1 MGKADKEMLEAK
13 IAEGEKKERKEKM
26 DAFNKKMKKKRKG
39 FFSDFKKFISKGNV
53 IDLSVGVVIGG
64 AFGKITSSLVAD
76 IIMPLVGLAVGGLDV
91 SQWKIVLKE
100 AVLAA
105 DGVTVEAAEVA
116 VRYGNF
122 LQMILD
128 FLIIAFSIFCV
139 LRVIMHSKR
148 KAEAKAAAEAAE
160 AKAKADA
167 EAKAAAEA
175 AAEAAA
181 AAQKKIEDERAEELA
196 LLREIRDSLKK

>member
-1 MGKADKEMLEAK
+1 MGT
-13 IAEGEKKERKEKM
+13 
-26 DAFNKKMKKKRKG
+26 FW
-39 FFSDFKKFISKGNV
+39 SDFKKFISKGNV

-139 LRVIMHSKR
+139 LRVVMHSKK
-148 KAEAKAAAEAAE
+148 KAEAQAAAEAAE
-160 AKAKADA
+160 AKTKADA
-167 EAKAAAEA
+167 EAKEAAEKAAAEA
-175 AAEAAA
+175 S
-181 AAQKKIEDERAEELA
+181 AAQKKIADERAEELA

>member
-1 MGKADKEMLEAK
+1 MGT
-13 IAEGEKKERKEKM
+13 
-26 DAFNKKMKKKRKG
+26 

-100 AVLAA
+100 AVMAA

-139 LRVIMHSKR
+139 LRVIRHSKR

-175 AAEAAA
+175 AA

>member
-1 MGKADKEMLEAK
+1 MGT
-13 IAEGEKKERKEKM
+13 
-26 DAFNKKMKKKRKG
+26 FW
-39 FFSDFKKFISKGNV
+39 SDFKKFISKGNV

-64 AFGKITSSLVAD
+64 AFGKITSCLVAD

-139 LRVIMHSKR
+139 LRVVMYSKK
-148 KAEAKAAAEAAE
+148 KAEAQAAAEAAE
-160 AKAKADA
+160 AKTKADA
-167 EAKAAAEA
+167 EAKEAADKAAAEA
-175 AAEAAA
+175 AA
-181 AAQKKIEDERAEELA
+181 AQKKIADERAEELA

>member
-1 MGKADKEMLEAK
+1 MGT
-13 IAEGEKKERKEKM
+13 
-26 DAFNKKMKKKRKG
+26 FW
-39 FFSDFKKFISKGNV
+39 SDFKKFISKGNV

-139 LRVIMHSKR
+139 LRVVMHSKR
-148 KAEAKAAAEAAE
+148 KEEAQAAAEAAE

-167 EAKAAAEA
+167 EAKVAAEKAAAEA
-175 AAEAAA
+175 AT
-181 AAQKKIEDERAEELA
+181 AQKKIDDERAEELA

>member
-1 MGKADKEMLEAK
+1 MGT
-13 IAEGEKKERKEKM
+13 
-26 DAFNKKMKKKRKG
+26 FW
-39 FFSDFKKFISKGNV
+39 SDFKKFISKGNV

-139 LRVIMHSKR
+139 LRAVMHSKK
-148 KAEAKAAAEAAE
+148 KAEAQAAAEAAE

-167 EAKAAAEA
+167 EAKVAAEA

-181 AAQKKIEDERAEELA
+181 AAQKKIDDERAEELA

>member
-1 MGKADKEMLEAK
+1 MGFWA
-13 IAEGEKKERKEKM
+13 
-26 DAFNKKMKKKRKG
+26 
-39 FFSDFKKFISKGNV
+39 DFKKFISKGNV
-53 IDLSVGVVIGG
+53 LDMSVGVVIGG

-76 IIMPLVGLAVGGLDV
+76 VIMPLVGLAVGGLDV
-91 SQWKIVLKE
+91 KEWKWVLKE
-100 AVLAA
+100 AAMAA
-105 DGVTVEAAEVA
+105 DGVTIEAAEVA

-122 LQMILD
+122 IQMVLD

-139 LRVIMHSKR
+139 LRVITKMKN
-148 KAEAKAAAEAAE
+148 KAHEAEEKAAAE

-167 EAKAAAEA
+167 EAKAAADA

-181 AAQKKIEDERAEELA
+181 AAQKKIDDERAEELA

>member
-1 MGKADKEMLEAK
+1 MGT
-13 IAEGEKKERKEKM
+13 
-26 DAFNKKMKKKRKG
+26 

-105 DGVTVEAAEVA
+105 DGVTVETAEVA

-122 LQMILD
+122 IQMILD

-139 LRVIMHSKR
+139 VRVINK
-148 KAEAKAAAEAAE
+148 
-160 AKAKADA
+160 
-167 EAKAAAEA
+167 
-175 AAEAAA
+175 
-181 AAQKKIEDERAEELA
+181 
-196 LLREIRDSLKK
+196 LR

>member
-1 MGKADKEMLEAK
+1 MGT
-13 IAEGEKKERKEKM
+13 
-26 DAFNKKMKKKRKG
+26 FW
-39 FFSDFKKFISKGNV
+39 SDFKKFISKGNV

-148 KAEAKAAAEAAE
+148 KAEAKAATEAAE

-167 EAKAAAEA
+167 EAKVAAEA
-175 AAEAAA
+175 AAEVAA
-181 AAQKKIEDERAEELA
+181 AAQTKIDDERAEELA

>member
-1 MGKADKEMLEAK
+1 MGT
-13 IAEGEKKERKEKM
+13 
-26 DAFNKKMKKKRKG
+26 FW
-39 FFSDFKKFISKGNV
+39 SDFKKFISKGNV

-64 AFGKITSSLVAD
+64 AFGKISSSLVAD

-139 LRVIMHSKR
+139 LRVVMHSKK
-148 KAEAKAAAEAAE
+148 KAEAQAAAEAAE

-167 EAKAAAEA
+167 EAKEAADKA

-181 AAQKKIEDERAEELA
+181 AQKKIADERAEELA

>member
-1 MGKADKEMLEAK
+1 MGT
-13 IAEGEKKERKEKM
+13 
-26 DAFNKKMKKKRKG
+26 

-76 IIMPLVGLAVGGLDV
+76 IIMPLIGLAVGGLDV

-139 LRVIMHSKR
+139 LRVVMHSKR

-167 EAKAAAEA
+167 EAKEAAEKAAAE
-175 AAEAAA
+175 AA

>member
-1 MGKADKEMLEAK
+1 MGT
-13 IAEGEKKERKEKM
+13 
-26 DAFNKKMKKKRKG
+26 FW
-39 FFSDFKKFISKGNV
+39 SDFKKFISKGNV

-139 LRVIMHSKR
+139 LRVVMHSKK
-148 KAEAKAAAEAAE
+148 KAEAQAAAESAE

-167 EAKAAAEA
+167 EAKKAAEKA

-181 AAQKKIEDERAEELA
+181 AQKKIDDERAEELA

>member
-1 MGKADKEMLEAK
+1 MGT
-13 IAEGEKKERKEKM
+13 
-26 DAFNKKMKKKRKG
+26 FW
-39 FFSDFKKFISKGNV
+39 SDFKKFISKGNV

-139 LRVIMHSKR
+139 LRVVMHSMK
-148 KAEAKAAAEAAE
+148 KAEAQAAAEAAE

-167 EAKAAAEA
+167 EAKEAADKA

-181 AAQKKIEDERAEELA
+181 AQKKIADERAEELA

>member
-1 MGKADKEMLEAK
+1 MGT
-13 IAEGEKKERKEKM
+13 
-26 DAFNKKMKKKRKG
+26 FW
-39 FFSDFKKFISKGNV
+39 SDFKKFISKGNV

-139 LRVIMHSKR
+139 LRVVMHSRLLRQRLKPMRKQKLLLKR
-148 KAEAKAAAEAAE
+148 LQRLLLPHRRRSTMS
-160 AKAKADA
+160 
-167 EAKAAAEA
+167 
-175 AAEAAA
+175 
-181 AAQKKIEDERAEELA
+181 AQKNWLCSARSAIL
-196 LLREIRDSLKK
+196 

>member
-1 MGKADKEMLEAK
+1 MGT
-13 IAEGEKKERKEKM
+13 
-26 DAFNKKMKKKRKG
+26 

-100 AVLAA
+100 AVMAA

-148 KAEAKAAAEAAE
+148 KTEAKAAAEAAE

-167 EAKAAAEA
+167 EAKT

>member
-1 MGKADKEMLEAK
+1 MGT
-13 IAEGEKKERKEKM
+13 
-26 DAFNKKMKKKRKG
+26 FW
-39 FFSDFKKFISKGNV
+39 SDFKKFVSKGNV

-139 LRVIMHSKR
+139 LRVVMHSKK
-148 KAEAKAAAEAAE
+148 KAEAQAAADAAE

-167 EAKAAAEA
+167 EAKEAAEKA

-181 AAQKKIEDERAEELA
+181 AQKKIDDERAEELA